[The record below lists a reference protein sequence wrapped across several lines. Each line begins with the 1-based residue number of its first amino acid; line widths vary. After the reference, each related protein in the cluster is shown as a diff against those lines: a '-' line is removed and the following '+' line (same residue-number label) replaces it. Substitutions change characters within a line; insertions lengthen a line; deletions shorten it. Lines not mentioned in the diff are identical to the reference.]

1 VLALGVDSDSRKHNN
16 LSTTALLLVLT
27 AAILH
32 AVWNYFLKKSGGGV
46 GLVALSTVLSSFILT
61 PLAIFLIARGYSPTW
76 IEAGVCLGSGVIHTI
91 YFLLLDRAYRSGGDL
106 SVVYPLARATG
117 PLLTIIAATLWLGEK
132 ITLVAL
138 GGAVLIGLSAL
149 LLSGN
154 PASFKGRAARKSI
167 RFAVAAGCMIACY
180 TVWDKIAVS
189 VLLMPPLLF
198 YAGSNL
204 ARVPF
209 LVPIA
214 LRRAPGGMTK
224 AWREQRRAALMIAL
238 LSPLSFILVLYA
250 MQLAPVSYVAPARE
264 VSILFAALIGAHM
277 LKEGESL
284 RRIVAAIGMVLGI
297 TALVLG

>member
-1 VLALGVDSDSRKHNN
+1 
-16 LSTTALLLVLT
+16 LSTAALSLVLT

-61 PLAIFLIARGYSPTW
+61 PLAIFFIAKGYSPTW
-76 IEAGVCLGSGVIHTI
+76 IETGVCFGSGVIHTI
-91 YFLLLDRAYRSGGDL
+91 YFLLLDRAYQSGGDL

-117 PLLTIIAATLWLGEK
+117 PLLTILAATLWLGEK

-138 GGAVLIGLSAL
+138 GGALLIGVSAL

-167 RFAVAAGCMIACY
+167 GFAVAAGCMIACY

-189 VLLMPPLLF
+189 MLMMPPLLF

-204 ARVPF
+204 ARIPF
-209 LVPIA
+209 LVTIA
-214 LRRAPGGMTK
+214 LKRLPGGMTA
-224 AWREQRRAALMIAL
+224 AWHNQRLAVLAIAL
-238 LSPLSFILVLYA
+238 LSPLSFVLVLYA
-250 MQLAPVSYVAPARE
+250 MKLAPVSYVAPARE
-264 VSILFAALIGAHM
+264 VSILFAALLGAHV
-277 LKEGESL
+277 LKEGEST
-284 RRIVAAIGMVLGI
+284 RRTIAAVGMVLGI
-297 TALVLG
+297 TALVIG

>member
-1 VLALGVDSDSRKHNN
+1 
-16 LSTTALLLVLT
+16 LSTAALLLVLT
-27 AAILH
+27 AAVLH

-46 GLVALSTVLSSFILT
+46 GLVALSTVLSSFVLT
-61 PLAIFLIARGYSPTW
+61 PLAIFFVASGYSPTW
-76 IEAGVCLGSGVIHTI
+76 IEAGVCFGSGVIHTI

-117 PLLTIIAATLWLGEK
+117 PLLTILAATLWLGEK
-132 ITLVAL
+132 ITFVAL
-138 GGAVLIGLSAL
+138 GGAILIGASAL

-154 PASFKGRAARKSI
+154 PASFKGKAARKSVG
-167 RFAVAAGCMIACY
+167 FAVAAGCMIACY

-189 VLLMPPLLF
+189 MLMMPPLLF

-214 LRRAPGGMTK
+214 LKRAPGGITA
-224 AWREQRRAALMIAL
+224 AWRDQRRAALTIAL

-250 MQLAPVSYVAPARE
+250 MRLAPVSYVAPARE
-264 VSILFAALIGAHM
+264 VSILFAALLGAQV
-277 LKEGESL
+277 LKEGDTA
-284 RRIVAAIGMVLGI
+284 RRTIAAMGMLLGL
-297 TALVLG
+297 ARWR